1 MFTLDPKLGSAH
13 FRLGQVLLYQAFLL
27 NIEMWSDPKGER
39 QAASTKQALE
49 GTQEFRIAQKE
60 GSSFD
65 SELQREVAAAML
77 AYLQNKPDAV
87 REICRR
93 SIDRFGD
100 REGSEEFYW
109 LLGVLPGT
117 PVDRIAVLDKAIE
130 IKPMFPLAFYTRA
143 NAWSHVG
150 TPEGNQKSLDDWSQ
164 AILIHPDFAEA
175 YIFRGS
181 IALAKPDVPAAMADF
196 NKAIALGRRQ
206 AAAYNGRAAIR
217 LNVLKDLD
225 GAIADC
231 DEAIRLQPDDYGM
244 PYFNRAVAYYRKR
257 NYDAALRDG
266 AKMIET
272 KWTAGMNEMRWL
284 RAKCFDAKGDAEG
297 ALEEVRRLVE
307 PGATP
312 QDVVRR
318 MKLAREER
326 LKDEAEPR

>member
-1 MFTLDPKLGSAH
+1 WRNAVTLDPKLGSAH

-27 NIEMWSDPKGER
+27 NIEMWSEPKGER

-130 IKPMFPLAFYTRA
+130 IKP
-143 NAWSHVG
+143 
-150 TPEGNQKSLDDWSQ
+150 
-164 AILIHPDFAEA
+164 
-175 YIFRGS
+175 
-181 IALAKPDVPAAMADF
+181 
-196 NKAIALGRRQ
+196 
-206 AAAYNGRAAIR
+206 
-217 LNVLKDLD
+217 
-225 GAIADC
+225 
-231 DEAIRLQPDDYGM
+231 
-244 PYFNRAVAYYRKR
+244 
-257 NYDAALRDG
+257 
-266 AKMIET
+266 
-272 KWTAGMNEMRWL
+272 
-284 RAKCFDAKGDAEG
+284 
-297 ALEEVRRLVE
+297 
-307 PGATP
+307 
-312 QDVVRR
+312 
-318 MKLAREER
+318 
-326 LKDEAEPR
+326 